1 MLRKDSTLD
10 MDRPRYY
17 SQFWIDV
24 ASGKRDGS
32 AGRVA
37 EAEPEDVEPE
47 DVEPE
52 DFEPE
57 PEPIV
62 RPVAKPK
69 PAKAPEKKPEPA
81 RLTSLADLANID
93 ELMRSSAEMD
103 TAEIPDIETGEMD
116 DLAPFGQEPEAAAAE
131 PETAFDELEEVPL
144 SSVDEEEYGDMDYD
158 EDEEEDEWGG
168 GRRQSKPHK
177 QQRPS
182 RRDRGSKP
190 Y

>member
-1 MLRKDSTLD
+1 MLRKDSALD

-24 ASGKRDGS
+24 AAGKRDAS
-32 AGRVA
+32 AARVA
-37 EAEPEDVEPE
+37 EAEPEDVETE
-47 DVEPE
+47 E
-52 DFEPE
+52 FEPE
-57 PEPIV
+57 PEPVV

-116 DLAPFGQEPEAAAAE
+116 DLAPFGQEPEAATAE
-131 PETAFDELEEVPL
+131 PETGFEELEEVPL
-144 SSVDEEEYGDMDYD
+144 SSVDEDEYGGVDFD

-168 GRRQSKPHK
+168 GRRPSKPHK
-177 QQRPS
+177 QQRPP
-182 RRDRGSKP
+182 RRDRKP